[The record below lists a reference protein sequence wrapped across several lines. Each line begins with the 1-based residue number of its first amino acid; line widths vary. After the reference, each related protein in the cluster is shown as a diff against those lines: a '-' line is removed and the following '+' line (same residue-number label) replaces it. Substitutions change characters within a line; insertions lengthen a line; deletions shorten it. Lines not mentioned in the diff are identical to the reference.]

1 MTDLPYLTATEALA
15 RFRAR
20 ELSPV
25 ELMTAVIERAGA
37 VEPVINAFAATRYD
51 EALEA
56 ARAAEARYAGSGT
69 GSGPPPRPLEGLP
82 VAVKEEAPIAGQL
95 NTLGSLPLRD
105 VVADHTAA
113 FAQRILD
120 AGGIVHART
129 TTPEFSCA
137 PVTWSKLWGV
147 TRNPWQTAYSP
158 GGSSGGSAAAL
169 AAGTTTLA
177 TGSDIGGSIRIPSS
191 FCGVTG
197 FKPPYGRVP
206 EVEIFNLDHY
216 CHEGPLARTVA
227 DCALLENVI
236 AGPHPHDVASLRP
249 KLEIPAQLDPV
260 AGLRI
265 ALSADLGCYEVDA
278 DVAASTSAAADRL
291 RDAGA
296 VVEEVALPWQLA
308 DINRAA
314 RIHFG
319 LIFGPSIQE
328 IYEQHEADLTSYAQR
343 FYKEGL
349 EIRKEDFVAGLALE
363 AQIYAPLGELLDDY
377 DALVCPTFAVPAL
390 PAEYDNGSAVQING
404 QTYDDWL
411 DVLMTVPFNIASRC
425 PVMSV
430 PSGLSRDGVPTGLSI
445 VGRSYD
451 DVTVFRIAAAHEERY
466 GWYGTP
472 DRRPSLMADQATTGR
487 PPPADGRRPA
497 VPGPGAGHAGEL
509 AGPAVQCLGLPAH
522 PRAHPHR
529 PDRPGQR
536 PGPAAPRRAGPVR
549 AGLPQRGPRLD
560 GRGRPGRQPHRR
572 VPRPAPRPGRGRALR
587 QRDDP
592 GHPAP
597 ADVGVQVGDRRGGR
611 GPGRPRPARPGR
623 AGQQHRARAGGHVVR
638 GRDRPAP
645 AGHAGRH

>member
-1 MTDLPYLTATEALA
+1 VTDLPYLTATEALA

-308 DINRAA
+308 DITRAA

-363 AQIYAPLGELLDDY
+363 AQIYAPLGELLEDY

-404 QTYDDWL
+404 QTYDDWM

-472 DRRPSLMADQATTGR
+472 DRRP
-487 PPPADGRRPA
+487 
-497 VPGPGAGHAGEL
+497 
-509 AGPAVQCLGLPAH
+509 
-522 PRAHPHR
+522 
-529 PDRPGQR
+529 
-536 PGPAAPRRAGPVR
+536 
-549 AGLPQRGPRLD
+549 
-560 GRGRPGRQPHRR
+560 
-572 VPRPAPRPGRGRALR
+572 AL
-587 QRDDP
+587 
-592 GHPAP
+592 
-597 ADVGVQVGDRRGGR
+597 
-611 GPGRPRPARPGR
+611 
-623 AGQQHRARAGGHVVR
+623 
-638 GRDRPAP
+638 
-645 AGHAGRH
+645 